1 MSATLFEGFRKNL
14 AVKNADE
21 ISGRYLAITRR
32 LNKDYYD
39 TDSDYAHCLQVGS
52 YGRNT
57 AIHGVSDLDMAF
69 ELSWSVHD
77 RICKEGGNVQQALLN
92 EVRDKLKVLYPTT
105 PIRADGQ
112 VVAVQFKNYRVEVL
126 PAFVEADGR
135 YKYPDAN
142 EEGKWR
148 WCHPRDE
155 IEAVQEIHL
164 RSNHNHK
171 RVCKMLRAWKNKHG
185 APMSGML
192 IDTLAYNFFKSNT
205 AYDNKSYGS
214 YPGLV
219 KDVFAFLGEQPEQTF
234 WRAPGSDDRVS
245 STGKFQSKAKKA
257 AKRAQ
262 EALDAETE
270 KEKHKLWKKIFGR
283 HFPALSTAT
292 VTATTEVVGRSALP
306 STEEFIEDEY
316 PVDILYEVEVE
327 CDVQYRGVKER
338 AYRFLE
344 ATFPWLQ
351 IDRNLLFKVVSCNV
365 PKPYKVVWKVRNR
378 GEYAEKKGI
387 RGQLLDDEGRGERR
401 ERTDFPGRHYVECY
415 IIKNDVC
422 VARTRISVPIGEVKN
437 VV

>member
-1 MSATLFEGFRKNL
+1 VSATLFEEFRKNL

-39 TDSDYAHCLQVGS
+39 TESEYAHCLQVGS
-52 YGRNT
+52 YGRCT
-57 AIHGVSDLDMAF
+57 AIHGVSDLDMSF
-69 ELSWSVHD
+69 ELPWSVHD
-77 RICKEGGNVQQALLN
+77 RICKEEGNVQQLLLN
-92 EVRDKLKVLYPTT
+92 EVRDKLKVLYPNTT
-105 PIRADGQ
+105 IRADGQ
-112 VVAVQFKNYRVEVL
+112 VVAVLFKNYRVEVL
-126 PAFVEADGR
+126 PAFVETDGR

-142 EEGKWR
+142 DDGKWR

-155 IEAVQEIHL
+155 IAAVQEIHQ
-164 RSNHNHK
+164 RSNRNLK

-205 AYDNKSYGS
+205 TYDNKSYGA
-214 YPGLV
+214 YPQLV
-219 KDVFAFLGEQPEQTF
+219 KEVFSYLGEQPEQTF
-234 WRAPGSDDRVS
+234 WKAPGSDDRVS
-245 STGKFQSKAKKA
+245 TKGKFQAKARKA

-262 EALDAETE
+262 EALDAEAE
-270 KEKHKLWKKIFGR
+270 KEKQKLWQKIFGR
-283 HFPALSTAT
+283 HFPSVSTA
-292 VTATTEVVGRSALP
+292 ATTANESVGKAAAR
-306 STEEFIEDEY
+306 STEEFIEDAF
-316 PVDILYEVEVE
+316 PVDIQYEVEVE

-344 ATFPWLQ
+344 AKFPWLQ
-351 IDRNLLFKVVSCNV
+351 IDRNLVFKVVSSNV

-378 GEYAEKKGI
+378 GEFAEKRGI
-387 RGQLLDDEGRGERR
+387 RGQLLDDEGREERK

-415 IIKNDVC
+415 IIKDDVC

-437 VV
+437 GI